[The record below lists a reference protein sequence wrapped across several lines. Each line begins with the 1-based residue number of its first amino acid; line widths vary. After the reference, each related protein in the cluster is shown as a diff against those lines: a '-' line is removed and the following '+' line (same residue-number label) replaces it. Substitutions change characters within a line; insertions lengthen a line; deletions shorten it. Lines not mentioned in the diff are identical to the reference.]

1 MLWTPPSSTMFHW
14 LFTVGRRQMSKK
26 TIAILLGIGAVI
38 PGGLIVFNVF

>member
-1 MLWTPPSSTMFHW
+1 
-14 LFTVGRRQMSKK
+14 MSKK